1 MTKESIAESFQSLQD
16 RICQS
21 LERIDGKSKFQED
34 LWTRPDGGGGRTR
47 TIGGEGIIEKG
58 GVNFSE
64 VYGTV
69 TDLMKKNTEIEGDS
83 FFATGVSIVIH
94 PHSPHIPIIHMNI
107 RYFELNN
114 GRYWFGGGIDL
125 TPHYIVSS
133 QAQKFHAGLK
143 AVCDK
148 YNSEFYTK
156 FKSWAD
162 DYFFLPHRNETR
174 GVGGI
179 FFDHLKEDEHNSKEK
194 LLSHIKNGA
203 KKVIVSAPCKNA
215 DKTIVYGVNE
225 NILTK
230 DDQII
235 SAASCTTN
243 CLAPVANVLNER
255 FEIEK
260 GFMTTIHAFTS
271 DQRILDNSHKDPRRA
286 RSASQSIVPTSTGA
300 SKAIGEI
307 IPSLKGKLEGVAM
320 RVPTPNVSLI
330 ELVFCTKK
338 EMTKEKINEA
348 FTFASKKQSKKVLEI
363 TTEKLVSVDFNH
375 NSASA
380 IIDSSLTNVV
390 GGNMGKISAWYDNEW
405 GFSNRMCDIA
415 EHLHKIS

>member
-1 MTKESIAESFQSLQD
+1 VTIKIGINGLGRIGRMLIRSIVES
-16 RICQS
+16 
-21 LERIDGKSKFQED
+21 KNNN
-34 LWTRPDGGGGRTR
+34 
-47 TIGGEGIIEKG
+47 IEI
-58 GVNFSE
+58 NHINNRSSSE
-64 VYGTV
+64 VSCSLLRHDSIHGKFNADV
-69 TDLMKKNTEIEGDS
+69 KFENNNLIINKKKISYSQETNISNINWKKFNVDYVFEC
-83 FFATGVSIVIH
+83 TG
-94 PHSPHIPIIHMNI
+94 
-107 RYFELNN
+107 
-114 GRYWFGGGIDL
+114 
-125 TPHYIVSS
+125 
-133 QAQKFHAGLK
+133 KF
-143 AVCDK
+143 
-148 YNSEFYTK
+148 
-156 FKSWAD
+156 
-162 DYFFLPHRNETR
+162 
-174 GVGGI
+174 
-179 FFDHLKEDEHNSKEK
+179 NSKDK
-194 LLSHIKNGA
+194 LSAHIKNGA

-215 DKTIVYGVNE
+215 DKTVVFGVNE
-225 NILTK
+225 NTLTK
-230 DDQII
+230 NDQIV

-243 CLAPVANVLNER
+243 CLAPVANVLNEN

-307 IPSLKGKLEGVAM
+307 IPSLKGKLEGIAM

-338 EMTKEKINEA
+338 EITKEKINDA
-348 FTFASKKQSKKVLEI
+348 FVSASKKQSKKILEV
-363 TTEKLVSVDFNH
+363 TMEKLVSIDFNH

-380 IIDSSLTNVV
+380 IIDSSLTSVV